1 MLEAIIFDF
10 DGVIVDTEP
19 AIFRVF
25 QELAQ
30 RKGLTLT
37 EEDYFT
43 DYLALHDRD
52 LIRRLFQTQGH
63 RLSEQSLKELLNWKS
78 RRYMEVIRD
87 GLPPLPGAVEFIGRV
102 WPRFPLA
109 IATGS
114 IRPEVVHLLDRL
126 NLTEKFPVVVSA
138 DEFGPSKPD
147 PECFLMALE
156 RLRKQPAGAALKVG
170 NCLVIEDS
178 PAGLEGAHRAGMKC
192 LGLAHSRPLKELA
205 EADWRAQRYGEIHW
219 EDILTAFSS
228 SS

>member
-19 AIFRVF
+19 AILGVF

-30 RKGLTLT
+30 REGLTLT
-37 EEDYFT
+37 EEDYFA

-52 LIRRLFQTQGH
+52 LIRRLFHAQGH
-63 RLSEQSLKELLNWKS
+63 RLSEERFKELLAWKS
-78 RRYMEVIRD
+78 RRYREVIQD

-102 WPRFPLA
+102 GPRFPLA

-114 IRPEVVHLLDRL
+114 IRPEVVHLLDKL
-126 NLTEKFPVVVSA
+126 NLTEKFPVLVSA

-147 PECFLMALE
+147 PECFRMALE
-156 RLRKQPAGAALKVG
+156 RLRKQPSGAALQAG
-170 NCLVIEDS
+170 DCLVIEDS

-192 LGLAHSRPLKELA
+192 LGLAHSRPLEELA
-205 EADWRAQRYGEIHW
+205 EADWRAQGYGEIHW
-219 EDILTAFSS
+219 EDILAAFSGS
-228 SS
+228 L